1 MNDFHVHTCFC
12 DGKNSPEEMI
22 LAAIKL
28 HMGKIGLV
36 YHSYVPFDEECCIK
50 KGNETAFCDEI
61 DRLREKYH
69 GKIEIFKGVEKDY
82 FSDTAD
88 SGCDYVIGSVHYI
101 KIGGEYFSVDESAEK
116 FKALAE
122 NKFGGDYYALAKEY
136 FQLVSHVVGKTG
148 ADIIGHFDL
157 VSKFNEGGRFF
168 DENDDRYK
176 ECAYRAIEDLVQY
189 GVPFEI
195 NTGAVSRGYRKTP
208 YPGEDF
214 IRKIASLGGKFI
226 LSSDA
231 HSAENLCFGFGDI
244 RINNIELF

>member
-1 MNDFHVHTCFC
+1 M
-12 DGKNSPEEMI
+12 
-22 LAAIKL
+22 
-28 HMGKIGLV
+28 
-36 YHSYVPFDEECCIK
+36 
-50 KGNETAFCDEI
+50 
-61 DRLREKYH
+61 
-69 GKIEIFKGVEKDY
+69 
-82 FSDTAD
+82 
-88 SGCDYVIGSVHYI
+88 
-101 KIGGEYFSVDESAEK
+101 
-116 FKALAE
+116 
-122 NKFGGDYYALAKEY
+122 
-136 FQLVSHVVGKTG
+136 VGKTG

-168 DENDDRYK
+168 DENNDRYK

-208 YPGEDF
+208 YPGEDL